1 MAEETQISNVG
12 GDGVASE
19 VTLQRLVTAQEAMA
33 KKLGINNKGQALKL
47 QELYNKSVKDGVEAT
62 KEQSEALKEQTESTQ
77 QATKANNRFAALM
90 GNAVAT
96 GLGALARS
104 SLELGKSLW
113 QNETGIKAFTDLL
126 PGIGGI
132 LAPFA
137 SYADETIESFRGL
150 SNVGASFGG
159 SLTEMRTASAGMGLS
174 LGEMSDL
181 FRANSQNLAA
191 LGGSV
196 AQGAVRFQKMNK
208 NLKAT
213 GDFRS
218 LMNMGFSVEQ
228 INEGMGSYIELQR
241 RMGTLQGKST
251 QELADGSADYLM
263 QIDKLAKITGKTRE
277 EAEAALAGQATD
289 SVARTLLNA
298 LKDQPEAYKNL
309 QTSLALLDE
318 VGGSTAEALKGMLTG
333 NPTEAAGQLL
343 AVLGDAGPGIADAM
357 AKIGKG
363 ADPQVLLDAFKTAGG
378 ALEEFAGADASSRA
392 RIIQELKAQGNPLG
406 DFLDNAVKMTDL
418 GGRNLAATAIQQDA
432 QLAAK
437 AAETAALLT
446 FEENQRE
453 LSAKMHEI
461 FIGSGMLDLIGT
473 AMTGAGNLLSGIA
486 TFLETIDFT
495 DPLAAIGQILS
506 AGMTAIMDNKGVVAA
521 LVAGIGLMFA
531 GKAVVGAMKA
541 GIGGAIGKLLPGGGA
556 AAGGAKAGGGAGKGI
571 AKIGSGLG
579 KGLGLIL
586 KGIASGL
593 IAFANPLVVAGAA
606 AVGIAI
612 GLIGAGIAGATWL
625 VGNSMSSMSEGLKGF
640 EDLNG
645 EALKAAGAGMSA
657 VAGGMAKMGG
667 AGVVGAVGGAASG
680 LISSISG
687 FFGAENPLEKIKR
700 FGEYEFNTAGIT
712 ANAGAISAYA
722 EAMNNMP
729 VIDVER
735 TGGVFGA
742 IAGWFGGDEVMPWDS
757 VKAFGDADISAAG
770 VTANANAINAMSTSL
785 NTFSA
790 EKLDSQGILSYTSA
804 MEKLVE
810 VLGELNDA
818 LSADNKAGFGTGTN
832 AGDVVSKMD
841 TIGSGGG
848 GSSDQL
854 NSTMELIKQLLQ
866 EMRDL
871 DIKVESN
878 TRNIR
883 SSNLAQ
889 GGVSN

>member
-47 QELYNKSVKDGVEAT
+47 QELYNKSVKAGGEAT

-77 QATKANNRFAALM
+77 QATKATNRFAALM

-113 QNETGIKAFTDLL
+113 QNETGIKAFTDKL

-150 SNVGASFGG
+150 SNAGASFGG

-196 AQGAVRFQKMNK
+196 AQGATRFQKMNK

-228 INEGMGSYIELQR
+228 INEGMGSYIALQT
-241 RMGTLQGKST
+241 RMGNLQGKST
-251 QELADGSADYLM
+251 QELADGSAAYLM

-277 EAEAALAGQATD
+277 EAEAALSSQAAD
-289 SVARTLLNA
+289 SIARTLLNQFA
-298 LKDQPEAYKNL
+298 EGSKEYENL
-309 QTSLALLDE
+309 STSLALLDE

-343 AVLGDAGPGIADAM
+343 AVLGDAGPSIADAM
-357 AKIGKG
+357 AQIGQG

-378 ALEEFAGADASSRA
+378 ALEDFAGASATERA
-392 RIIQELKAQGNPLG
+392 RIIQEMKAAGNPMA
-406 DFLDNAVKMTDL
+406 DFLDNATKMVDL
-418 GGRNLAATAIQQDA
+418 GSRNIDATAKQQEL

-437 AAETAALLT
+437 SAETAALLT

-473 AMTGAGNLLSGIA
+473 AITGAGNLLSGIA
-486 TFLETIDFT
+486 TFLGTIDFT
-495 DPLAAIGQILS
+495 DPLAAIGDILS

-640 EDLNG
+640 EDLDG

-657 VAGGMAKMGG
+657 VAGGMAKLGG
-667 AGVVGAVGGAASG
+667 AGVVGAVGG
-680 LISSISG
+680 IMESIGG
-687 FFGAENPLEKIKR
+687 FFGAEDPLEKIKR
-700 FGEYEFNTAGIT
+700 FGD
-712 ANAGAISAYA
+712 ANINS
-722 EAMNNMP
+722 E
-729 VIDVER
+729 
-735 TGGVFGA
+735 
-742 IAGWFGGDEVMPWDS
+742 
-757 VKAFGDADISAAG
+757 G
-770 VTANANAINAMSTSL
+770 VTANAAAINAMSTSL
-785 NTFSA
+785 NAFSA

-804 MEKLVE
+804 MERLVE